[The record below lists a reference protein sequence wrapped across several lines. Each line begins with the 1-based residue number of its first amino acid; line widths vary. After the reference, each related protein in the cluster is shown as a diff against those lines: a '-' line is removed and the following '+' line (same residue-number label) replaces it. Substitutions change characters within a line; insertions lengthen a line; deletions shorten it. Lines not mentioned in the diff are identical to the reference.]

1 MLVKCIDTKE
11 KMERSEAYCLNVNG
25 KNKYYSSKEG
35 YEQFIYNNHYRSKS
49 IDLIR
54 DMMGYVLPQMKLPTL
69 TYKKIEE
76 MFKEPIG
83 YDVLYNTLVNYQKDI
98 EWAFQ
103 NKEFR
108 SETARVMYL
117 FGIVKSHY
125 MEEWRKKVA
134 EKRTEVQHVQSES
147 EDVTE
152 IETIDRK
159 QTVKDLRGFLDED

>member
-11 KMERSEAYCLNVNG
+11 KMERSEAYCLNVDG

-35 YEQFIYNNHYRSKS
+35 YERFIYSNHYRNKS

-54 DMMGYVLPQMKLPTL
+54 DIMGYTLPQMQLPTL

-76 MFKEPIG
+76 MFKEPVG

-103 NKEFR
+103 NKEFG
-108 SETARVMYL
+108 SETARIMYL

-134 EKRTEVQHVQSES
+134 EKRTETKRVQSET
-147 EDVTE
+147 EDISE

-159 QTVKDLRGFLDED
+159 QAVKDLRGFLDED